1 MVAAEVAEEEA
12 VGEVLDHERGRGC
25 RQQHLPAVAER
36 PQPRAAVERLAHVPA
51 PVPEAGIARVDG
63 HPQRHGDPV
72 RPRLGDECGL
82 QLRGVPDGVGRV
94 AERRDEV
101 VALALLRRPRALVP
115 DEHLA
120 GEDVDAPKDGRHHVR
135 MLLPEACRG
144 RHIAEHEGHGADRKC
159 HLCDHPLNVAAPARG
174 NLPRPGDMR
183 HNPPRSTAGSPRRP
197 GSAAC
202 QTTTGSALWPRTL
215 KLSSHSMSSVARRRS
230 GKRVTIV
237 RTASSASILARG
249 APRQ

>member
-1 MVAAEVAEEEA
+1 
-12 VGEVLDHERGRGC
+12 
-25 RQQHLPAVAER
+25 VAER

-51 PVPEAGIARVDG
+51 PVPQAGVARVDG

-135 MLLPEACRG
+135 VLLPEACRG

-159 HLCDHPLNVAAPARG
+159 HLCVHPLNVAAPARG

-183 HNPPRSTAGSPRRP
+183 HNPPRSTAGSPRTMGMRLTGLAGLSTPQPLHSACRP
-197 GSAAC
+197 VSAQGADPSRA
-202 QTTTGSALWPRTL
+202 GHADPAPRTR
-215 KLSSHSMSSVARRRS
+215 SVSLRR
-230 GKRVTIV
+230 GCP
-237 RTASSASILARG
+237 RTPAGGERCSLVL
-249 APRQ
+249 P